1 MPGSG
6 YWESVTL
13 ERTHCCELTGL
24 EGTNHMTSSRLE
36 DYFNSPNEKVRSLRR
51 PEMVGLEIK
60 TEREVGDGKGRL

>member
-1 MPGSG
+1 M
-6 YWESVTL
+6 TL

-24 EGTNHMTSSRLE
+24 EETSHMTSSRLE

-60 TEREVGDGKGRL
+60 RERGVGDGKGRL